1 MTYPLAFERMAASTS
16 AGRPEAEMARTL
28 VVADRS
34 LTSVAG
40 GQVRV
45 EDQHVV
51 IQAGAAQVTEPRALE
66 HDFEVIE
73 AGKEVL
79 QAMADELVVVDHRDA
94 NHAVFP

>member
-1 MTYPLAFERMAASTS
+1 MAASTS

-34 LTSVAG
+34 LASVAG

-51 IQAGAAQVTEPRALE
+51 IQAGAAQVTDPRALE

-73 AGKEVL
+73 AGEVL
-79 QAMADELVVVDHRDA
+79 QAMADELVVVDYRDA
-94 NHAVFP
+94 NHVVFP